1 MKMARLEHLKYKS
14 AGRHREKEQKFLSPE
29 LERNGSMRLRSFT
42 LLVLASALLLFAV
55 KGAAAF
61 PSQEI
66 FYTVRYSCIVGP
78 GNWIGH
84 VEGEWVTHCD
94 GTTTGWGW
102 EPGHNCTTTDITWG
116 NTCSVG
122 GGGGGGGEDSDQN

>member
-1 MKMARLEHLKYKS
+1 
-14 AGRHREKEQKFLSPE
+14 
-29 LERNGSMRLRSFT
+29 MRKRT
-42 LLVLASALLLFAV
+42 AVLLVLACALLLAAV
-55 KGAAAF
+55 KEAAAY

-66 FYTVRYSCIVGP
+66 YYTVRYSCIVGP

-84 VEGEWVTHCD
+84 IEGEWVTHCD

-116 NTCSVG
+116 ETCPTG
-122 GGGGGGGEDSDQN
+122 GGGGGGGGQDYQN